1 VDTSD
6 LIVNSGRLSNIEG
19 QQTGGKKYKAAV
31 DLLKSA
37 LEVLGIGS
45 VPKVD
50 LKFTGADSLYFRLP
64 MSPTSPLTQQRLTSC

>member
-6 LIVNSGRLSNIEG
+6 LIVDSGRLSNIEG
-19 QQTGGKKYKAAV
+19 QQTGGKKYSAAV

-45 VPKVD
+45 VPKID
-50 LKFTGADSLYFRLP
+50 LKFTAPIVLYFRLP
-64 MSPTSPLTQQRLTSC
+64 MSPTCPSTQQRLTSC